1 MSKQVQNFVNAAIE
15 TAAVENNVGYIRTDR
30 NYQAVASSVIDAV
43 AEQGDK
49 VADAIRS
56 KGQEVGLSESEVENF
71 LIQVGLADEPEPEP
85 TPEPEPVT
93 LESLAAQQAK
103 TDALLQDLLR
113 VAKSY
118 APSYFANI
126 G

>member
-1 MSKQVQNFVNAAIE
+1 MSKQVENFVNAAIE
-15 TAAVENNVGYIRTDR
+15 TAAVNNKVGFIRDDR
-30 NYQAVASSVIDAV
+30 NYQAVAAAVIDAV

-85 TPEPEPVT
+85 TPEPVT

-118 APSYFANI
+118 APSHFANI